1 MKQIGNRIRTM
12 RRNKN
17 LTQQQL
23 AEALGV
29 SSQSVSKWEN
39 GFSAPDVSMLPV
51 IARYFG
57 ITIDELFNYRLDVL
71 SYKERFIRFMM
82 DNGMLRF
89 GEYVLH
95 CGRVSPYLIH
105 SGYYR
110 SGSQI
115 SKLGEFYAEC
125 IRHNSIEGNRLIG
138 NADPSVWNAT
148 REIPI
153 VVSTGMMLYD
163 RYGFDANY
171 CIDIALESDGDHPE
185 SMTLINDSYTTGNTL
200 RTTLDQIKHHFG
212 KYPTDI
218 VISVDRM
225 EKSGFSALTATHEI
239 EREYGVK
246 IHSIVTVKDIIS
258 AIEKGVIPGAEYLEA
273 IMEYTNAYMGV

>member
-1 MKQIGNRIRTM
+1 MKQIGNKIRTM
-12 RRNKN
+12 RRNKA
-17 LTQQQL
+17 LTQLQL

-29 SSQSVSKWEN
+29 SSQSVSKWET
-39 GFSAPDVSMLPV
+39 GFSAPDVAMLPV

-71 SYKERFIRFMM
+71 NYKERFIRFMS

-95 CGRVSPYLIH
+95 CGRVSPYLVH

-110 SGSQI
+110 SASLI

-125 IRHNSIEGNRLIG
+125 IRHNSIENNRLIG
-138 NADPSVWNAT
+138 NANPSAWNAS

-153 VVSTGMMLYD
+153 VVSTGIALYNSF
-163 RYGFDANY
+163 GFDANY
-171 CIDIALESDGDHPE
+171 CIDHSLEGDEEHSE
-185 SMTLINDSYTTGNTL
+185 RMTLINDTFTTGNTL
-200 RTTLDQIKHHFG
+200 RDTLELTRKHFG
-212 KYPTDI
+212 RYPSDI
-218 VISVDRM
+218 VVSVDRL
-225 EKSGFSALTATHEI
+225 EKSATSSLSAAHEI
-239 EREYGVK
+239 ERDFGVK

-258 AIEKGVIPGAEYLEA
+258 ALERGVIPGVDHYGRLVDYMHEYE
-273 IMEYTNAYMGV
+273 GV